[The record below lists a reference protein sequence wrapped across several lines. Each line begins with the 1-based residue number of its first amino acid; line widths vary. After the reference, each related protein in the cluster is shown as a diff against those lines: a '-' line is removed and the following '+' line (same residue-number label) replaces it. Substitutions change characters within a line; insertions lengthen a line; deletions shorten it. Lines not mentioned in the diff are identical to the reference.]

1 MKFIDEFKDFA
12 MKGNVIDMAVGI
24 VIGVAFGRIVS
35 SIVNDILMPPIGVL
49 IGGVNFSDL
58 KFIIKE
64 ASNTT
69 QAVTINYGNFIQV
82 VFDFIIIALSMFV
95 VVKTMN
101 IAKRN
106 REKETQDSKPEVV
119 EEASKDLELL
129 SEIRDLLKKS
139 WLFSF
144 WFYFESY

>member
-95 VVKTMN
+95 VIKAMN

-106 REKETQDSKPEVV
+106 REKEMLDSKPEVV

-129 SEIRDLLKKS
+129 SEIRDLLKK
-139 WLFSF
+139 
-144 WFYFESY
+144 

>member
-1 MKFIDEFKDFA
+1 MKHVDEFKDFA

-64 ASNTT
+64 ATDKT
-69 QAVTINYGNFIQV
+69 PAVSINYGNFIQV
-82 VFDFIIIALSMFV
+82 VFDFLIIAFSMFIV
-95 VVKTMN
+95 IKAMN
-101 IAKRN
+101 VAKRK
-106 REKETQDSKPEVV
+106 REKEAEAEKPAIV
-119 EEASKDLELL
+119 EEPKDLELL
-129 SEIRDLLKKS
+129 SEIRDLLRKS
-139 WLFSF
+139 
-144 WFYFESY
+144 

>member
-95 VVKTMN
+95 VIKAMN

-106 REKETQDSKPEVV
+106 REKEMLDSKPEVI
-119 EEASKDLELL
+119 EEASKDIELL
-129 SEIRDLLKKS
+129 SEIRDLLKK
-139 WLFSF
+139 
-144 WFYFESY
+144 

>member
-82 VFDFIIIALSMFV
+82 VFDFIIIAISMFV

-139 WLFSF
+139 
-144 WFYFESY
+144 

>member
-64 ASNTT
+64 ASNST

-95 VVKTMN
+95 VIKAMN

-106 REKETQDSKPEVV
+106 REKEMLDSKPEVI

-129 SEIRDLLKKS
+129 SEIRDLLKK
-139 WLFSF
+139 
-144 WFYFESY
+144 

>member
-1 MKFIDEFKDFA
+1 MKFVDEFKDFA

-64 ASNTT
+64 ASDKTS
-69 QAVTINYGNFIQV
+69 AVTINYGNFIQV
-82 VFDFIIIALSMFV
+82 VFDFLIIAFSMFIV
-95 VVKTMN
+95 IKAMN
-101 IAKRN
+101 VAKRK
-106 REKETQDSKPEVV
+106 REKEAEAEKPAIV
-119 EEASKDLELL
+119 EEPKDLELL
-129 SEIRDLLKKS
+129 SEIRDLLRKS
-139 WLFSF
+139 
-144 WFYFESY
+144 

>member
-64 ASNTT
+64 ASNST

-95 VVKTMN
+95 VIKTMN
-101 IAKRN
+101 IAKSN
-106 REKETQDSKPEVV
+106 REKEMLDSKPEVV

-129 SEIRDLLKKS
+129 SEIRDLLKK
-139 WLFSF
+139 
-144 WFYFESY
+144 

>member
-139 WLFSF
+139 
-144 WFYFESY
+144 

>member
-95 VVKTMN
+95 VIKTMN

-106 REKETQDSKPEVV
+106 REKEILDSKPEVV

-129 SEIRDLLKKS
+129 SEIRDLLKK
-139 WLFSF
+139 
-144 WFYFESY
+144 

>member
-64 ASNTT
+64 ASNST

-95 VVKTMN
+95 VIKAMN

-106 REKETQDSKPEVV
+106 REKEMLDSKPEVV
-119 EEASKDLELL
+119 EEASKDLEIL
-129 SEIRDLLKKS
+129 SEIRDLLKK
-139 WLFSF
+139 
-144 WFYFESY
+144 

>member
-95 VVKTMN
+95 VIKAMN

-106 REKETQDSKPEVV
+106 RAKEILDSKPEVV

-129 SEIRDLLKKS
+129 SEIRDLLKK
-139 WLFSF
+139 
-144 WFYFESY
+144 

>member
-1 MKFIDEFKDFA
+1 MKFADEFKDFA

-64 ASNTT
+64 ASDKTP
-69 QAVTINYGNFIQV
+69 AVTINYGNFIQV
-82 VFDFIIIALSMFV
+82 VFDFLIIALSMFIV
-95 VVKTMN
+95 IKAMN
-101 IAKRN
+101 VAKRK
-106 REKETQDSKPEVV
+106 REKEAEAEKPAIV
-119 EEASKDLELL
+119 EEPKDLELL
-129 SEIRDLLKKS
+129 SEIRDLLRKS
-139 WLFSF
+139 
-144 WFYFESY
+144 

>member
-1 MKFIDEFKDFA
+1 MKLVDEFKDFA

-64 ASNTT
+64 ASDKTP
-69 QAVTINYGNFIQV
+69 AVTINYGNFIQV
-82 VFDFIIIALSMFV
+82 VFDFLIIAFSMFIV
-95 VVKTMN
+95 IKAMN
-101 IAKRN
+101 VAKRK
-106 REKETQDSKPEVV
+106 REKEAEAEKPAIV
-119 EEASKDLELL
+119 E
-129 SEIRDLLKKS
+129 
-139 WLFSF
+139 
-144 WFYFESY
+144 